1 MKKLVINHCYGGFG
15 LSDYAVKAL
24 GLRSAYADIAR
35 DDERLIALV
44 EADADKASGDCAK
57 LRIVELP
64 DGYTD
69 YEVDEYDGF
78 ESVIYVLNGKIH
90 HA

>member
-1 MKKLVINHCYGGFG
+1 MKLVINRCYGGFS
-15 LSDYAVKAL
+15 LSNSAVKAL
-24 GLRSAYADIAR
+24 DLRSAYADIER

-44 EADADKASGDCAK
+44 EANADEASGDCAK

-64 DGYTD
+64 DDITD
-69 YEVDEYDGF
+69 YEVDEYDGY
-78 ESVIYVLNGKIH
+78 ESVIYVLNGKIY

>member
-1 MKKLVINHCYGGFG
+1 MIKLVLNKCYGGFG

-24 GLRSAYADIAR
+24 GLRSAYDDIDRSDAQ
-35 DDERLIALV
+35 LIAMV
-44 EADADKASGDCAK
+44 KADAEAVGGKYAK
-57 LRIVELP
+57 LRIVEIP
-64 DGYTD
+64 DEATD
-69 YEVDEYDGF
+69 YEVNEYDGL